1 MAGTQQITAV
11 SSSLTV
17 WEERETALRL
27 VREVKEQREQL
38 KKRLREKEETRE
50 ENVVSKNTSP
60 NVFDSGLALL
70 KSPSVRQE
78 RETAEQLV
86 KSIKKHRDTITEE
99 LREKTILCEELD
111 QHKDRLFS
119 ELQDTS
125 ERCGTL
131 ENEVERLTAELAEK
145 NALYSRAREN
155 EVNTAH
161 EVERM
166 QTNLEKEQRNSNR
179 LREELSRFHSHMEE
193 ERTSSGTAT
202 DRLRADLSRYQEEC
216 KVMRENVESW
226 KKVVQ
231 DSTGETERLRRM
243 LDNER
248 QTSSSAVRNSEALEV
263 QLEGYKLQ
271 NDELRVQLEKQDISA
286 IEQLAAARRLEENQ
300 SQDASKVH
308 ELQGQI
314 SKLRQDG
321 SKTSAELLGKVEEQ
335 RKQLATAQEDLSVLR
350 KKLSEKSEE
359 FAQTETKL
367 SRALKFEQ
375 EELRNARKRSEE
387 IDKQTK
393 LDLEQAAMSLENFKI
408 QGKQHSRIAEEKS
421 VLVAQLQKEVEQLQ
435 KEKMHLEERFTW
447 ELAEEKNSKRSV
459 ECDATN
465 LRAQFALRLT
475 DAEKVEK
482 DLRNDVLREKEIF
495 SALKRQME
503 NDRMEATKAEH
514 RLRAALDEERS
525 RVVDSHQEIADL
537 NSKVKFLEAK
547 QVITVDE
554 AENLNRELNLVKAK
568 LCRPSLN
575 PNVPVPKRIVRSGV
589 SNLRKTWMPIGGE
602 EIIHQQVEHFI
613 D

>member
-179 LREELSRFHSHMEE
+179 L
-193 ERTSSGTAT
+193 
-202 DRLRADLSRYQEEC
+202 
-216 KVMRENVESW
+216 
-226 KKVVQ
+226 
-231 DSTGETERLRRM
+231 RLRRM